1 MPKAQ
6 PVSIER
12 ATIGNMAKLFLSA
25 ELVSVNAKIEFTFS
39 MHNKRRIKG
48 VRIKAMQK

>member
-1 MPKAQ
+1 
-6 PVSIER
+6 
-12 ATIGNMAKLFLSA
+12 LFLSA

>member
-12 ATIGNMAKLFLSA
+12 ATIGNTAKLFLSA

-39 MHNKRRIKG
+39 MHNK
-48 VRIKAMQK
+48 